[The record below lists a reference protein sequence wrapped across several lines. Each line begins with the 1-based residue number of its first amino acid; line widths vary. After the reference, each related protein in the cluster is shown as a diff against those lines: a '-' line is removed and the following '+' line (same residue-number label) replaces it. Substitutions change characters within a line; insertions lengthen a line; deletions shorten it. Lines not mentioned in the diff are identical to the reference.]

1 MTQVLIRFLIVW
13 GILNLI
19 LLPIEWRR
27 WQKSKKSLH
36 SWAFYVSHEMWVL
49 TQIVLSIDSVFLL
62 LGILGPI
69 VYWILE
75 PILP

>member
-1 MTQVLIRFLIVW
+1 MTQVLIRFFIVW

-19 LLPIEWRR
+19 LLSIEWRR
-27 WQKSKKSLH
+27 WQKSKKSHHLW
-36 SWAFYVSHEMWVL
+36 SFYVYHEMLML
-49 TQIVLSIDSVFLL
+49 TQIVLCIDLVFLL
-62 LGILGPI
+62 FGILGPI